1 MATKEAGGKEVAT
14 QDQNTEVSTA
24 NMGALP
30 AHLQGLAAEHVGK
43 GSSQAAED
51 NIVPLIYVLQAQ
63 SPQCNRRGPDYVE
76 GAEAGA
82 FWLRGSGLPAIS
94 GDEGLLFQPCF
105 FSKDWIEWKPNRGGY
120 VDRHA
125 ERPADAVETE
135 QDDGQ
140 GGTKMVWL
148 RPNGNIVVETRNHVG
163 IIHFPDGGRQPY
175 VLALSGSGH
184 TVSRNW
190 MGMINRKMIGEG
202 VAPSWVALYRLKTKE
217 RSNAKGTWMTI
228 DVADAGWASEED
240 FKRGT
245 KLNEA
250 FASGDKAIET
260 PVEQA
265 HDGGGGGRANGD
277 EGAAM

>member
-1 MATKEAGGKEVAT
+1 VAQAKDGGKEVAT
-14 QDQNTEVSTA
+14 QDQNTEVTTA
-24 NMGALP
+24 NMGAMP
-30 AHLQGLAAEHVGK
+30 AHLAGVVGDHLGK

-94 GDEGLLFQPCF
+94 GDEGLLFQPCY

-120 VDRHA
+120 VDRHT
-125 ERPADAVETE
+125 ERPADAEE
-135 QDDGQ
+135 REMQDERGDPI
-140 GGTKMVWL
+140 KRWV

-163 IIHFPDGGRQPY
+163 IVHFPDGSRQPY
-175 VLALSGSGH
+175 VIALSGSGH

-190 MGMINRKMIGEG
+190 MGMINRKQTPDG
-202 VAPSWVALYRLKTKE
+202 VAPSWVALYRLRTKE
-217 RSNAKGTWMTI
+217 RSNQKGTWMTI
-228 DVADAGWASEED
+228 DVADAGWASLED
-240 FKRGT
+240 FNRGT

-250 FASGDKAIET
+250 FASGDKSIET
-260 PVEQA
+260 PVEQGGE
-265 HDGGGGGRANGD
+265 GGGGGAPAD
-277 EGAAM
+277 QDGAM